1 MNLTMTIDS
10 KILKQAKRAAME
22 RQVSLTS
29 LVREYL
35 QQLASKETNQA
46 KRTAQALKSSFARNR
61 RKIGRISW
69 SREELYAR

>member
-1 MNLTMTIDS
+1 MNLTMTIDT
-10 KILKQAKRAAME
+10 KILKQARRAAME

-29 LVREYL
+29 LVRGYL
-35 QQLASKETNQA
+35 QGLASKETDQV

-69 SREELYAR
+69 SREDLYGR

>member
-10 KILKQAKRAAME
+10 KILKQARRAAME

-35 QQLASKETNQA
+35 QQLASKENDQA
-46 KRTAQALKSSFARNR
+46 KRTAQALKASFARNR
-61 RKIGRISW
+61 RNIGRISW
-69 SREELYAR
+69 SREDLHVR